1 MLIIQK
7 TTKKYCSSQPSLPR
21 VYKFKKNILLND
33 LFIGLKQLDY
43 KIKMQIMN
51 YQGTIIGL
59 VVENTNN
66 VQSNNLFNT

>member
-1 MLIIQK
+1 
-7 TTKKYCSSQPSLPR
+7 